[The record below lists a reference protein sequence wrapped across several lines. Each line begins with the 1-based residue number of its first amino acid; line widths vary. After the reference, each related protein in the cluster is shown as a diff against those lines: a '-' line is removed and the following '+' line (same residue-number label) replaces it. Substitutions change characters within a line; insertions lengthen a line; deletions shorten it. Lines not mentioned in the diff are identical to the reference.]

1 MDFGAGLEHGAVNR
15 FYALLRIRIDSAILS
30 SYSQPAFER
39 VARKYS
45 FGPKAWMLQNVS
57 AMLLA
62 LVLLVGGLAIIAVAA
77 KQSLLDAYGTS
88 TPGTVKSVSFRTE
101 SYHKTK
107 WQTLDYEF
115 TTGQGATIEARLDR
129 PVREWSGVLD
139 HNHLVVVYWD
149 RFPELNAPRGVHRG
163 GVALVLLGVFFM
175 LCGVHFL
182 CFVRRGL
189 RWRQSLLAAS
199 ASAGQNQSRQL
210 PHVVKNDDGAGGA

>member
-1 MDFGAGLEHGAVNR
+1 MNGIYPFLSKWT
-15 FYALLRIRIDSAILS
+15 RIDSAILCA
-30 SYSQPAFER
+30 YSQPVFER
-39 VARKYS
+39 VARKYD
-45 FGPKAWMLQNVS
+45 FGPKVWMLQS
-57 AMLLA
+57 IGGMLIA
-62 LVLLVGGLAIIAVAA
+62 LLMWVGGIAFVTVSV

-88 TPGTVKSVSFRTE
+88 TPGVVKNVSFRTE
-101 SYHKTK
+101 SYGHKTK

-139 HNHLVVVYWD
+139 HHHLVVVYWD

-163 GVALVLLGVFFM
+163 GGALVLLGVLFM
-175 LCGVHFL
+175 LGGVHFL

-189 RWRQSLLAAS
+189 RWRRSLLAAS

-210 PHVVKNDDGAGGA
+210 PHVVKNYDRAGGA